1 MTSPRG
7 TLLIFWRGSVA
18 EQQAKSLLPES
29 HIGLERRFYR
39 AGLARLI
46 ACGHEVGLRVVVCSP
61 AAPEPSSAAT
71 WIPQPPAGS
80 FGTRLAR
87 AIASVDDLRGGP
99 LLVAAADVPG
109 LDTRVLSEALTA
121 LATEDA
127 VLGPSPDGG
136 IYLLGL
142 SRPLD
147 LDLTRIRWCT
157 PFAARDLGA
166 ALVATGTK
174 VARLAPRRDLD
185 TRRDLARALA
195 ESALGRLAPALVR
208 ALRSALA
215 PTPPRRLGLV
225 APRSPWCA
233 PAAHLRGPPTL
244 TLG

>member
-1 MTSPRG
+1 MTSQRG

-80 FGTRLAR
+80 FGARLAR

-109 LDTRVLSEALTA
+109 LDTRVLSEALAA

-157 PFAARDLGA
+157 PFAARDLDAGLATAGA
-166 ALVATGTK
+166 TT
-174 VARLAPRRDLD
+174 ARLASRRDLD
-185 TRRDLARALA
+185 CPRDLGLALARRAL
-195 ESALGRLAPALVR
+195 ERFDPALVR
-208 ALRSALA
+208 ALFTALRPKPPGVVGSA
-215 PTPPRRLGLV
+215 P
-225 APRSPWCA
+225 PRSPWCA
-233 PAAHLRGPPTL
+233 PVAHLRGPPTL
-244 TLG
+244 SLA